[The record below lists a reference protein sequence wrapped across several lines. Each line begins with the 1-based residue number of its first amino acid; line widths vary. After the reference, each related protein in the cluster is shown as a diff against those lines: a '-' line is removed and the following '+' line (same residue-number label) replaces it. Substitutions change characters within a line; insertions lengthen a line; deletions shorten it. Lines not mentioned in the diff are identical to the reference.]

1 MRKKERKEMKIS
13 KDYVNVRSVKIAD
26 DYPPGV
32 SPFISYGIHR
42 TLTDSLISVNAKR
55 GKINYS
61 LSVLLDMLF
70 SESNYW
76 RVNFPMKE
84 GLIDIEKCKPD
95 SPYYHFVD
103 FIHQIRKCIDER
115 HSSARSRC
123 SRHTFGWD
131 RKGGV
136 ELTNY
141 EIRFLKDITTT
152 SGRENKNSNY
162 SVDSIYG
169 ISKDI
174 TVEYLKYIK
183 HMIQENK
190 GLVKLSCV
198 SLYDTKVVRK
208 YLWRCNDYLKKKEIM
223 ELYNLYRVKS
233 HHNLFSF
240 KYFNNT
246 SITVTHIEGKYFS
259 SFAMTMNKKWCPPTL
274 PHLDRL
280 FIAKCRLN
288 FMKNEG
294 LCNDINEKIIEEF
307 QTIINQ
313 I

>member
-1 MRKKERKEMKIS
+1 MKIS
-13 KDYVNVRSVKIAD
+13 KDYVKVETVKITD

-32 SPFISYGIHR
+32 FPFINYGIHR
-42 TLTDSLISVNAKR
+42 TLTDSLISVSSKR
-55 GKINYS
+55 GKKNYS

-70 SESNYW
+70 RQSNYW
-76 RVNFPMKE
+76 RVDFPMKE
-84 GLIDIEKCKPD
+84 GLIDIEKCKPN

-103 FIHQIRKCIDER
+103 FINQIKKCIDER
-115 HSSARSRC
+115 HSSARSRS

-136 ELTNY
+136 ELTDY
-141 EIRFLKDITTT
+141 DIRFLKNITTT

-169 ISKDI
+169 LSKDI

-190 GLVKLSCV
+190 DLLQPNLF
-198 SLYDTKVVRK
+198 LYRYDAKITHK

-223 ELYNLYRVKS
+223 ELYHLYRVKS
-233 HHNLFSF
+233 PCNLFTF
-240 KYFNNT
+240 NYFNNT
-246 SITVTHIEGKYFS
+246 SITITHLESKYFS

-274 PHLDRL
+274 PQLDRL
-280 FIAKCRLN
+280 FIAKCRLS
-288 FMKNEG
+288 FMKNEY
-294 LCNDINEKIIEEF
+294 LCDDINEKIMEEF
-307 QTIINQ
+307 QKIIYQ

>member
-1 MRKKERKEMKIS
+1 MKIS
-13 KDYVNVRSVKIAD
+13 KDYVKVETVKITD

-32 SPFISYGIHR
+32 FPFISYGIHR
-42 TLTDSLISVNAKR
+42 TLTDSLISVSSKR
-55 GKINYS
+55 GKIDYS

-76 RVNFPMKE
+76 RVDFPMKE

-103 FIHQIRKCIDER
+103 FINQIRKCIDGR
-115 HSSARSRC
+115 HSSARSRS

-141 EIRFLKDITTT
+141 EIQFLKDITTT
-152 SGRENKNSNY
+152 PGRENSNY

-174 TVEYLKYIK
+174 TIEYLKYVK
-183 HMIQENK
+183 HMIQINK
-190 GLVKLSCV
+190 GLVKPNLY
-198 SLYDTKVVRK
+198 LYRYDTKITRK

-223 ELYNLYRVKS
+223 ELYHLYRVKS
-233 HHNLFSF
+233 PCNLFTF
-240 KYFNNT
+240 NYFNNT
-246 SITVTHIEGKYFS
+246 SITITHIESKYFS
-259 SFAMTMNKKWCPPTL
+259 SFARTLNKKWCSSKL

-280 FIAKCRLN
+280 FIAKCRLS
-288 FMKNEG
+288 FMKNEN
-294 LCNDINEKIIEEF
+294 LCDDINEKIMEEF
-307 QTIINQ
+307 FEIIKQ